1 MSNEYNNINVE
12 LRNIISLFVN
22 SLENTQTKLDNTEK
36 KLDNLHD
43 KLDDLSIIK
52 HQVSQ
57 LERNSTEVLEDLQ
70 DLKSIE
76 YKVETLLEWKKNV
89 DQNVTVNDLIVIKNK
104 VTELTN
110 KAIQLNE
117 RLDTIKEEV
126 KKEISNKSI
135 ISSGATSGILTLI
148 IEGIKQFFKIS

>member
-117 RLDTIKEEV
+117 RLDTIFEEV